1 MKKDFLTWVTES
13 PTAFQVVTQHMPAN
27 GGNPQGYDKIAW
39 RAVEM
44 ADLMHVQEAVIPYE
58 IHLSCVKQPLNN

>member
-1 MKKDFLTWVTES
+1 
-13 PTAFQVVTQHMPAN
+13 MPAN

-58 IHLSCVKQPLNN
+58 MHLSYVKQPLNN